1 MTGPTVSDP
10 RAPGPLDRA
19 TAAALL
25 ARADELLAAG
35 EYAAARVAYGRLVGM
50 PDPGLTAAALV
61 GAGEALYRLDDEEGA
76 RQCWEQATQLP
87 ENPITYRAFRQ
98 VAAARV
104 RDGDLRGARD
114 AYREAERRA
123 PAADRPEIASR
134 LGWLNKELGD
144 TRAAG
149 RWFSRSRAD
158 DPSPRATY
166 AILAITVAVSFIAFQ
181 PAGQDLLTALW
192 LDKGGLAE
200 GELWRL
206 VSPVLVHGSLMH
218 LLFNMYFLY
227 LVGPL
232 VEQLHGSARFV
243 LFYVLTAAAAS
254 AASFVFGGPA
264 PSVGAS
270 GAIFGLCG
278 VLVVVSFVHRP
289 VLDRRGRAIMSQ
301 IGFLVILNLIIG
313 FGFGA
318 LLGVRID
325 NAAHVGGLLAG
336 LWLGF
341 VVPPV
346 RSTLASYW
354 QRPVPSSG
362 PGAPSA
368 GSLGAPTS
376 TARGVAAGRLPVA
389 VQWLAVAVVP
399 LATAVLLAVGGATL

>member
-1 MTGPTVSDP
+1 MTGRSVSDP
-10 RAPGPLDRA
+10 FSPGPLDRA

-35 EYAAARVAYGRLVGM
+35 EYQAARAAYGRLVGM

-76 RQCWEQATQLP
+76 VQCWEQATRLP
-87 ENPITYRAFRQ
+87 ENPITYRSFRQ
-98 VAAARV
+98 LAAARV

-123 PAADRPEIASR
+123 PAADRAEIASR

-144 TRAAG
+144 RRAAG
-149 RWFSRSRAD
+149 RWFSRSRPAEAR
-158 DPSPRATY
+158 PIATY
-166 AILAITVAVSFIAFQ
+166 TIIAVTVAVSLVASS
-181 PAGQDLLTALW
+181 PGAGDVMRALW
-192 LDKGGLAE
+192 LDKAGLAA
-200 GELWRL
+200 GEWWRL
-206 VSPVLVHGSLMH
+206 VSPVLVHGGLLH

-232 VEQLHGSARFV
+232 VEQLYGSARFV
-243 LFYVLTAAAAS
+243 LLYVVTAAAAS

-278 VLVVVSFVHRP
+278 VLLAVSAVHRP
-289 VLDRRGRAIMSQ
+289 ILDRRGRSIMSQ
-301 IGFLVILNLIIG
+301 IGFIVVLNLLIG
-313 FGFGA
+313 FGSGA
-318 LLGVRID
+318 VLGANID

-341 VVPPV
+341 TIPPI

-354 QRPVPSSG
+354 QQPASAGVG
-362 PGAPSA
+362 PGAPLAA
-368 GSLGAPTS
+368 GS
-376 TARGVAAGRLPVA
+376 TAVADRRLLLLLRS
-389 VQWLAVAVVP
+389 LAVLAVVSISVGV
-399 LATAVLLAVGGATL
+399 VLLGFRIG